1 MTKWG
6 RSGLRLR
13 LQILVLLAVLPAVG
27 LILYTASDQRRVA
40 SREVQQNALRLA
52 KVAAADHELLVDG
65 ARHFLTASA
74 QLPSIRGRD
83 DRACNELLATS
94 FVRCRHSLKPQGAS
108 RRGIWVLAPARRT
121 DGAKSVSSPAPSTRW
136 PGLWRCVTQ
145 NSSAPSANFDGSTG
159 PSAFSARATTR

>member
-1 MTKWG
+1 MVVLGLAGGPKCFFGGGGVGSVGLEVVHLLASQRRMAWG

-65 ARHFLTASA
+65 EQHKNLQA
-74 QLPSIRGRD
+74 
-83 DRACNELLATS
+83 
-94 FVRCRHSLKPQGAS
+94 
-108 RRGIWVLAPARRT
+108 
-121 DGAKSVSSPAPSTRW
+121 
-136 PGLWRCVTQ
+136 
-145 NSSAPSANFDGSTG
+145 
-159 PSAFSARATTR
+159 